1 MHGQIKQLQ
10 VLGDRLDE
18 IEKFIEMIEVQKRLC
33 VEYNRLQN
41 KSEIPLENM
50 EELLTSFN
58 DLTNSVVN
66 YTAIVVSLSLIHI

>member
-33 VEYNRLQN
+33 VEYNRL
-41 KSEIPLENM
+41 
-50 EELLTSFN
+50 
-58 DLTNSVVN
+58 
-66 YTAIVVSLSLIHI
+66 

>member
-66 YTAIVVSLSLIHI
+66 YTAIVVSIYACF